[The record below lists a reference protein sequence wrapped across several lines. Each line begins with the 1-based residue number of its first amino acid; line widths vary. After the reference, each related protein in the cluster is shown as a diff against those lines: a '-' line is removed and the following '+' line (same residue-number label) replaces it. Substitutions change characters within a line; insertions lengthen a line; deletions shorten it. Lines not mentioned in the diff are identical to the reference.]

1 MRRENTKSNIDFKS
15 IFDSLPD
22 LYLLLDRDFNIVG
35 VSDAYLQATMVN
47 RKQILG
53 KNVFDAFP
61 ENPNDPK
68 ATGAKNLYASL
79 HRVLKNKSA
88 DTMAIQK
95 YDIQRPADRG
105 GGFEERYWSPIN
117 TPVLGAEQE
126 VEYIIHRVE
135 DVTEFVHLKKTGSAQ
150 LKLMEELRTK
160 AGEMEIEI
168 YQRAQEIQE
177 ANKQLEEANKN
188 LARLDQIKTQFFAN
202 VSHELRTPLMLILGS
217 LEMLLAEKRLPSF
230 VLNTLRRIQNNAQI
244 LLKHVNDLLNIS
256 KLDAGKMIL
265 HYANIDL
272 VKLIQQTIALFE
284 AQIPER
290 KFVFS
295 MDLPDELQA
304 QMDPDKIQ
312 HVLINILSNAIKFT
326 PQNAKV
332 RIRLAQTNPET
343 CRLQIEDN
351 GSGIPPDLCETI
363 FERFFQVEEPT
374 TRTVGGHWVGFIDC
388 KRFR

>member
-135 DVTEFVHLKKTGSAQ
+135 DVTEFVHLKKPV
-150 LKLMEELRTK
+150 
-160 AGEMEIEI
+160 
-168 YQRAQEIQE
+168 QR
-177 ANKQLEEANKN
+177 
-188 LARLDQIKTQFFAN
+188 
-202 VSHELRTPLMLILGS
+202 S
-217 LEMLLAEKRLPSF
+217 
-230 VLNTLRRIQNNAQI
+230 
-244 LLKHVNDLLNIS
+244 
-256 KLDAGKMIL
+256 
-265 HYANIDL
+265 
-272 VKLIQQTIALFE
+272 
-284 AQIPER
+284 
-290 KFVFS
+290 
-295 MDLPDELQA
+295 
-304 QMDPDKIQ
+304 
-312 HVLINILSNAIKFT
+312 
-326 PQNAKV
+326 
-332 RIRLAQTNPET
+332 
-343 CRLQIEDN
+343 
-351 GSGIPPDLCETI
+351 
-363 FERFFQVEEPT
+363 
-374 TRTVGGHWVGFIDC
+374 
-388 KRFR
+388 